1 MFFWWTT
8 AALIW
13 ISIHPY
19 ALTLQAAVDNFFDVR
34 QIMKAES
41 DFYNVIS
48 AVQARG
54 FCVDTMMAIQIIWT
68 QLKYNRVFNDDF

>member
-1 MFFWWTT
+1 MSIWWST
-8 AALIW
+8 ALLLW

-19 ALTLQAAVDNFFDVR
+19 AITLQEAVDSFFDVR

-54 FCVDTMMAIQIIWT
+54 LFIDTMMAI
-68 QLKYNRVFNDDF
+68 